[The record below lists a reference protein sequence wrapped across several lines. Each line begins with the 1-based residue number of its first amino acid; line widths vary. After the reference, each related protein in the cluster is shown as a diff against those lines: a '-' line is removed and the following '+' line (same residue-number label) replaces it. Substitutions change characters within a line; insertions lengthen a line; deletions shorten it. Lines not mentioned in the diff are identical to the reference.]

1 MGRSMNGQLGL
12 DASIAAVS
20 LLSVF
25 QGEIDQIVMLVE
37 ELKVTRLIST
47 VRELKCEMEQE
58 QR

>member
-1 MGRSMNGQLGL
+1 MNGQLGL
-12 DASIAAVS
+12 DASITAVS

>member
-1 MGRSMNGQLGL
+1 MNGQLGL

-47 VRELKCEMEQE
+47 VSELECEMEQE